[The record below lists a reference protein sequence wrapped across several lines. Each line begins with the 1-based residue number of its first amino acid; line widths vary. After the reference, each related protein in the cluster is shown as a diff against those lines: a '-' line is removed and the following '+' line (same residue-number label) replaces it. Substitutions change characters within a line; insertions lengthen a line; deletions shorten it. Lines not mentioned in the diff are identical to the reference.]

1 MQDSRIDLSG
11 EEGEDLDQENRNQD
25 VDRRVSVRLTQG
37 EAGRSSV
44 ALLDSNGDAN
54 SSSNSNINPNID
66 QEDRVERNSSVVGR
80 MRNSI
85 RRSMGLNANSGVD
98 DEEALRENDVGN
110 QMVELQHGRG
120 ATSSSQGGSHNDR
133 VARSASAIS
142 NASHSSRGPAPE
154 YDSIGDLDPARDSVD
169 TIPDG
174 NNSTPSISISNADG
188 ANRNG
193 HGRNHSNATLLG
205 LRSIVGRNPSN
216 NQSSSTATNGGH
228 RRFES
233 VSALPG
239 TSPNHSRTGSNVSIF
254 NQATT
259 SRSSL
264 SLARIHSSLSS
275 SGNNQS
281 PTSLNQSLSTPP
293 RTSISNISR
302 PLPESLIR
310 SKFDIPKAGISSQ
323 QMTFLGSVENLGK
336 YGIPTDEDG
345 NTDLPPAFESGEERR
360 REEEMERERQRTGNR
375 GLAPLLTNAEI
386 YDRCLNNENGDVT
399 TLPLPGT
406 NKSKASNNENETQD
420 QTGEE
425 SGTSLTV
432 SQVNSNAGSNDND
445 TSNETEN
452 ANVNATVNNDNAEP
466 QEQSSSI
473 ETVGD
478 ESNRIQNL

>member
-1 MQDSRIDLSG
+1 M
-11 EEGEDLDQENRNQD
+11 
-25 VDRRVSVRLTQG
+25 SVRLTQG

-54 SSSNSNINPNID
+54 SSANPNINANID

-120 ATSSSQGGSHNDR
+120 TTSSAQGESNNDR
-133 VARSASAIS
+133 VARTASGIS

-154 YDSIGDLDPARDSVD
+154 YDLIGDLDPARESVD

-174 NNSTPSISISNADG
+174 NNPTPSISVSNADET
-188 ANRNG
+188 NRNG

-205 LRSIVGRNPSN
+205 LRSIFGRNPNN
-216 NQSSSTATNGGH
+216 NQSSTANGGH

-233 VSALPG
+233 TSALPG
-239 TSPNHSRTGSNVSIF
+239 ISPNHSRTGSNVSNF
-254 NQATT
+254 NQANT

-275 SGNNQS
+275 STNNQS
-281 PTSLNQSLSTPP
+281 TTSLNQSQSTPP

-345 NTDLPPAFESGEERR
+345 NTELPPAFESGEERR
-360 REEEMERERQRTGNR
+360 REEDMERERQRTGNR

-386 YDRCLNNENGDVT
+386 YNRSLSNENGDVT

-406 NKSKASNNENETQD
+406 NKSQTSSNETETQD

-425 SGTSLTV
+425 SGTSLAEP
-432 SQVNSNAGSNDND
+432 QVNSSAGSNDND

-452 ANVNATVNNDNAEP
+452 VNVNAIVNNDNAEH
-466 QEQSSSI
+466 QEQSNPI
-473 ETVGD
+473 ENVGD
-478 ESNRIQNL
+478 DSNRTQNL